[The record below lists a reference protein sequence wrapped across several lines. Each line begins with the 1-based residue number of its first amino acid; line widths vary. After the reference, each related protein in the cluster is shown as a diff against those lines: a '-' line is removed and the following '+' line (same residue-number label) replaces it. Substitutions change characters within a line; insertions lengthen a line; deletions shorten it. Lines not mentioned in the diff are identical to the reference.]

1 MKKNLKRVLILFSS
15 LIFLL
20 LLAIGIALWF
30 VFTPEKLTPIVRT
43 QAAKYITCKTEI
55 GDVELTFFSTFP
67 RFGLKVNHFAL
78 INPVPNAPATTLCL
92 LYTSPSPRD

>member
-30 VFTPEKLTPIVRT
+30 VFTPEKLTPIVRK

-55 GDVELTFFSTFP
+55 
-67 RFGLKVNHFAL
+67 
-78 INPVPNAPATTLCL
+78 
-92 LYTSPSPRD
+92 